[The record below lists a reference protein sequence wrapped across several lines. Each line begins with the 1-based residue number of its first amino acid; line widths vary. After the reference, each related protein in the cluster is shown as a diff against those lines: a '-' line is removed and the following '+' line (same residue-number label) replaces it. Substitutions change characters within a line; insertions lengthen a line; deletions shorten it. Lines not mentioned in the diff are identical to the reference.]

1 VTIYPATSYSMVGI
15 SGLTNDSR
23 NVIVDPSPGPPT
35 GPLDDQTDTSYLRFY
50 ATQDTPGHYLTW
62 SGVDQQYT
70 TTITGGGIDPTYLG
84 FRVRFKLTHNGSTS
98 LAVRVTAKMD
108 FAYSAAGYESLNMS
122 WIVNVHD
129 QSKTY
134 DIILPWYA
142 GISPLMGEQSGDYDI
157 YYSNG
162 TGWDSKEYYG
172 QQIARY
178 IDIGAMEMQIFP
190 YYQSGIT
197 GTFTDA
203 NVKLY
208 EAYWDSAAM
217 PGTYFYGFEDRDST
231 LSSTPTITAS
241 DITQFSQRKL
251 LTGKLV
257 DDDTGR
263 PAIAPVNFTTPCSL
277 ESWWYSTG
285 TTLRISQCGYAQVN
299 VMALSASA
307 GSIPNGLSP
316 WPVLKTYMYNP
327 TGSPTLAGTLEA
339 LVVSGDPT
347 LRFKNSAG
355 SVVATCALGFLDEW
369 YTCLFWWDATGIYVQ
384 IGDASDSG
392 FGSLLMNYHETPD
405 PLYPWVT
412 HTISQA
418 GFIDDGT
425 TGIEFRIDNI
435 GISNDVRD
443 PAIPLPTSVPT
454 ISAITWFLIALSE
467 EGINR
472 NPINA
477 TPAAPGHNP
486 TWWVWTPSQDQTVSL
501 TTDGSGGNTTLWI
514 YKGTLTAP
522 VGVVAGVNAVSWN
535 VIAGQTYF
543 IGVSTPASSTT
554 ISLDQLN
561 LPFDGV
567 NRWATGGADTGTVT
581 GPFERATGT
590 VVDET
595 VGTVD
600 DETGLPSPPL
610 YAEFI
615 AAQGKIN
622 RFVKLMTID
631 GNVQTGSVDGGH
643 SAAE

>member
-285 TTLRISQCGYAQVN
+285 TTLRISQCGYA
-299 VMALSASA
+299 
-307 GSIPNGLSP
+307 
-316 WPVLKTYMYNP
+316 
-327 TGSPTLAGTLEA
+327 
-339 LVVSGDPT
+339 
-347 LRFKNSAG
+347 
-355 SVVATCALGFLDEW
+355 
-369 YTCLFWWDATGIYVQ
+369 
-384 IGDASDSG
+384 SDSG

-554 ISLDQLN
+554 ISLYQLN